1 MQLCSLE
8 VWAAGW
14 IAVLAF
20 RVLLSVQHETVLG
33 SVLNRGHV
41 VITTVPPEPP
51 EALEVTE
58 RRSDLLSLQVTKAVQ
73 NARVELG
80 SIRSLLPWKTDT
92 RVAATEAPGQTLEVP
107 ECGSHLLGLKIPE
120 AVQGVNVER
129 RTVSSDYLS
138 ASRRQ
143 RGEDIRAFP
152 ESRLKLAASFEP
164 ESFFGTSALM
174 RSRSR
179 GVYLSRAKPVFR
191 GRGGRGRVC
200 ILDGFGAV
208 ALDFLLEFY
217 HFVVEVLTVP
227 QDAGVLRRHNV
238 IQKACALSVY
248 DVIAERR
255 EIAVCNENRQA
266 ARKSLSRFYSI
277 LIKKKTQKRNRRRR
291 KSERNCFLTPSE
303 PGEE

>member
-1 MQLCSLE
+1 M
-8 VWAAGW
+8 
-14 IAVLAF
+14 
-20 RVLLSVQHETVLG
+20 SVQHETVLG

-51 EALEVTE
+51 ETLEVTE

-152 ESRLKLAASFEP
+152 ESRLKTRRVVRARELFRNVGSHAQQEQRRLPQPREARLP
-164 ESFFGTSALM
+164 GAGW
-174 RSRSR
+174 SRKSLYSR
-179 GVYLSRAKPVFR
+179 WLRCGCAR
-191 GRGGRGRVC
+191 
-200 ILDGFGAV
+200 
-208 ALDFLLEFY
+208 FL
-217 HFVVEVLTVP
+217 
-227 QDAGVLRRHNV
+227 AGVLPFRRRSPDRNHRMQV
-238 IQKACALSVY
+238 SFGATMSIQKACALSVY
-248 DVIAERR
+248 DVIAERTGNCRLQR
-255 EIAVCNENRQA
+255 EP
-266 ARKSLSRFYSI
+266 
-277 LIKKKTQKRNRRRR
+277 
-291 KSERNCFLTPSE
+291 PSS
-303 PGEE
+303 